1 MNNKIK
7 RLYTNKIY
15 YFLILGLNRIFTSFK
30 NKIYD
35 TDCRFKIGTYTIK
48 VKLEYLPKIYK
59 ILVDRVSFEVDIFT
73 KEKVFFHWQHI
84 INVDDK
90 IDNLS
95 FQVDLCLKESKIFSE
110 NFENYEEVLPFIKK
124 IFKGKFA
131 SLSRTIKT
139 IIKYEMNKEYSF
151 EEIRS
156 LFFKNKKNIDI
167 DDFCVFFKE
176 KYRLPVKD
184 IYKYNCFDFNV
195 EKENYFLGIYSSEKL
210 FPKIN
215 DSFTLKNDIVE
226 IEELKCL
233 FLKKELYK
241 ELEKIKIKK
250 PQWSIK
256 KIFENLLLY
265 LDINLLDNNSILADE
280 QREIYKLY
288 SEIDF
293 MDIEQNLFER
303 KEVFSD
309 VKVNISKYV
318 WLVEFANNF
327 NFKINNFSTKQTT
340 FNKEKL
346 LKEIFDTFIIT
357 IKEKKNMNIE
367 DLEKWIEEE
376 NQDLDKSMFN
386 GITKELKEYLK
397 TLKN

>member
-15 YFLILGLNRIFTSFK
+15 YFLILGLNRVFTSFK

-59 ILVDRVSFEVDIFT
+59 ILIDRVSFEVDIFT

-90 IDNLS
+90 IDDLS

-131 SLSRTIKT
+131 SLSRIIKD
-139 IIKYEMNKEYSF
+139 ILKYEMNKEYSF
-151 EEIRS
+151 DEIRS

-293 MDIEQNLFER
+293 MDIEQKAIENSMILEISENDIKNKAVKKNKLFKKLKGQSKDFSENVSFNEKIFDNIFEKIDFTKYEKLSTNKIEFQVETPKTKT
-303 KEVFSD
+303 KEI
-309 VKVNISKYV
+309 VN
-318 WLVEFANNF
+318 E
-327 NFKINNFSTKQTT
+327 
-340 FNKEKL
+340 KEK
-346 LKEIFDTFIIT
+346 EMDI
-357 IKEKKNMNIE
+357 
-367 DLEKWIEEE
+367 
-376 NQDLDKSMFN
+376 
-386 GITKELKEYLK
+386 
-397 TLKN
+397 

>member
-1 MNNKIK
+1 M
-7 RLYTNKIY
+7 
-15 YFLILGLNRIFTSFK
+15 
-30 NKIYD
+30 
-35 TDCRFKIGTYTIK
+35 
-48 VKLEYLPKIYK
+48 
-59 ILVDRVSFEVDIFT
+59 
-73 KEKVFFHWQHI
+73 FFHWQHI

-184 IYKYNCFDFNV
+184 IYKYNLFDFNV

-346 LKEIFDTFIIT
+346 LKEIFDIFIIT
-357 IKEKKNMNIE
+357 IRENKSMSIE

-386 GITKELKEYLK
+386 GVTKELKEYLI
-397 TLKN
+397 TLKE